1 MSFDL
6 EYYKNKFA
14 ALQQKNNRI
23 IQEYVNVGIKF
34 GQDVAELNNEFREVN
49 QMIVENTPKE
59 TKKNEKTSNLRG

>member
-6 EYYKNKFA
+6 EYYKNKLA

-59 TKKNEKTSNLRG
+59 PKKNEKTSNLRG